1 MHTDKLRQLR
11 ILIREFLIEA
21 PKSKRKIKDDK
32 EVKETSLSEKPW
44 WPVVQMIR
52 NLNPQDRKAI
62 LNPERGN
69 YVVVHRDEE
78 SKRDPLSSPIARDV
92 LADIANALAE
102 YGDDESGLD
111 LAYKSI
117 DRTWGTLRKDLYGDL
132 IKNTLS
138 TMLKKDEEKSKFS
151 GKISAKDA
159 EAPKDAPL
167 GQIAFGEERVD
178 DVPPEPDTKFEKKML
193 QSLDRYIG
201 NHLKMKFSS
210 NELAAVQDI
219 LASGM
224 YKKIFRSPGGN
235 VYRGMSLSSNQ
246 FEEQFPELAE
256 EVYADLKK
264 PYKKD
269 HKIKGVY
276 TSSRGDQIS
285 SWSSDESVAETFA
298 RDSEF
303 RIKGEG
309 EELPPVNVIYT
320 AKASD
325 NGGRLFDLSNL
336 YSLVK
341 TANSS
346 LRSNEAES
354 LGFGPIMYSSVRVER
369 KSKTERKGSA
379 KDAMIAWAAK
389 KKKNVTA
396 GT

>member
-276 TSSRGDQIS
+276 TSGRGDQIS

-309 EELPPVNVIYT
+309 EDLPPVNVIYT

-325 NGGRLFDLSNL
+325 NGGSLFDLSNL

-354 LGFGPIMYSSVRVER
+354 LGFGPITYSSIRVER

-379 KDAMIAWAAK
+379 QDAMMAWAAK
-389 KKKNVTA
+389 KKKKVTA